1 MKSCSAPFK
10 TNELILKAMVFYNTL
25 YKPKQCKVVENLISL
40 LTQKF
45 SNRQER
51 IFSQK
56 YMLYS

>member
-1 MKSCSAPFK
+1 MLSAFQ
-10 TNELILKAMVFYNTL
+10 TNELILKAMVFYTL
-25 YKPKQCKVVENLISL
+25 YKPEQCKVVENLISL

-56 YMLYS
+56 YVLYS